1 MFPPKNTTSRAVFGN
16 KPGIW
21 SHNSVKASK
30 SDVMPSP
37 KMIKMLQE
45 ISDEVN
51 GPTQAELDE
60 IQLQLEE
67 KHKAYKKKLKNW
79 SERLVAAMSVWSGTD
94 EAAVNKVVKETTL
107 EQRRD
112 IAVYFDSFASLN
124 RVDTKANR
132 ISYQNQFRLTS
143 WKQGSEDELAPKG
156 SALGRWGGSNGLNYT
171 KEKGQAPI
179 WRPDNNRYDG

>member
-1 MFPPKNTTSRAVFGN
+1 
-16 KPGIW
+16 
-21 SHNSVKASK
+21 
-30 SDVMPSP
+30 
-37 KMIKMLQE
+37 
-45 ISDEVN
+45 
-51 GPTQAELDE
+51 
-60 IQLQLEE
+60 
-67 KHKAYKKKLKNW
+67 
-79 SERLVAAMSVWSGTD
+79 MSVWSGTD

-143 WKQGSEDELAPKG
+143 YKQGSDTELAPKG
-156 SALGRWGGSNGLNYT
+156 SALGRWGGSNGQNYT

-179 WRPDNNRYDG
+179 WRPDNNRYDGYTLYEWLDGDYDGADLDKIAKLFGYPGYMDKSNRVYKK